1 MAIDV
6 SRDLIITVFYRM
18 LKQAPSVA
26 KDLSGGFGTVCVVAV
41 EVSNSLVETSVMQ
54 YKSAQPMKRQSRGY
68 LGVLRPAVLTSGLM
82 LAIGYASVLFLGG
95 GPTTVVAEH
104 SGDTPAVIELFTSQ
118 GCYSCPPA
126 EALLGELVESNDLD
140 HLVALEFHVDY
151 WDSLV
156 YGSHGSHQDPF
167 SSPDNTLRQQTYNR
181 DLEGRTGVY
190 TPQMVVN
197 GRFAAIG
204 SKRRNVQKGIDLVE
218 RPSVVIDVAE
228 TIIEGT
234 DTGKTN
240 LSIDM
245 SGDYT
250 KVPSSAHVWLAVFDI
265 EETTKITTGENH
277 DKSLV
282 SHHIVREFN
291 SVTPHG
297 GYSELLASDGSFQIN
312 VEVELGEGQGCAVLF
327 QEMVPGPIHGAAY
340 CPESVW
346 KASAG

>member
-1 MAIDV
+1 
-6 SRDLIITVFYRM
+6 
-18 LKQAPSVA
+18 
-26 KDLSGGFGTVCVVAV
+26 
-41 EVSNSLVETSVMQ
+41 MQ
-54 YKSAQPMKRQSRGY
+54 HKSALPKIQKSRNH
-68 LGVLRPAVLTSGLM
+68 LGILRPAVLTLGLM
-82 LAIGYASVLFLGG
+82 LAIGYASVRFLGG
-95 GPTTVVAEH
+95 GPTTVVTEH
-104 SGDTPAVIELFTSQ
+104 RGNTPAVIELFTSQ

-126 EALLGELVESNDLD
+126 EALLGELVESNALED
-140 HLVALEFHVDY
+140 LVALEFHVDY

-167 SSPDNTLRQQTYNR
+167 SSPDNTSRQRGYNGS
-181 DLEGRTGVY
+181 LEGRAGVY

-218 RPSVVIDVAE
+218 RPSVIIDVAE
-228 TIIEGT
+228 TIVGDT
-234 DTGKTN
+234 DSGKTN

-245 SGDYT
+245 NGDYT
-250 KVPSSAHVWLAVFDI
+250 KVPNFAHVWLAVFDV
-265 EETTKITTGENH
+265 EETTIITTGENH

-291 SVTPHG
+291 PVTPQG
-297 GYSELLASDGSFQIN
+297 GYSELLASDGSFQVN

-327 QEMVPGPIHGAAY
+327 QETVPGPIHGAAY

-346 KASAG
+346 KAAAG

>member
-1 MAIDV
+1 MQHKSSLPIE
-6 SRDLIITVFYRM
+6 R
-18 LKQAPSVA
+18 
-26 KDLSGGFGTVCVVAV
+26 LS
-41 EVSNSLVETSVMQ
+41 N
-54 YKSAQPMKRQSRGY
+54 GY
-68 LGVLRPAVLTSGLM
+68 PGPLRPAVLTSGLM
-82 LAIGYASVLFLGG
+82 LAFGYASVLFLGG

-104 SGDTPAVIELFTSQ
+104 SGNTPAVIELFTSQ

-126 EALLGELVESNDLD
+126 EALLGELVEANDLD
-140 HLVALEFHVDY
+140 DLVALEFHVDY

-156 YGSHGSHQDPF
+156 YGNHGSHQDPF

-181 DLEGRTGVY
+181 GLEGRTGVY

-197 GRFAAIG
+197 GRFAAVG

-218 RPSVVIDVAE
+218 RPSVVISVAE
-228 TIIEGT
+228 SIIEGA
-234 DTGKTN
+234 DTSKTN
-240 LSIDM
+240 LSIEM

-265 EETTKITTGENH
+265 EEITKITTGENH

-282 SHHIVREFN
+282 SHHIVRAFN
-291 SVTPHG
+291 PVTPQG
-297 GYSELLASDGSFQIN
+297 GYSELMASDGSFQIN

-340 CPESVW
+340 CPENVW
-346 KASAG
+346 KASAD